1 MSKDTDRERRSGLLV
16 LLTVPVAWGT
26 FEPAVRYLYTIDPP
40 IPGFVFSTCYYLVAS
55 SSLYLACFLSQTKKS
70 DGNKSLEVSQ
80 PWPIQGGLEL
90 GSYLFVGNALQVIG
104 LQTVPSDRAAF
115 LLQLTTIFVP
125 LLDATLARNLYAIP
139 GRTWMACW
147 IALAGVATM
156 GLDRSNTS
164 DSFQNLEPSLG
175 ILNDVLSQLSGGD
188 AFIVAAAIAYTFH
201 CLRLESYA
209 QSTSAVQLAASKATT
224 ETVLSAASVAGLIWY
239 SSSTGY
245 DKLSVEELKTHSD
258 HLNSLASFARQT
270 GQEIVK
276 FLSSV
281 ENGIA
286 SGSVSF
292 ATLRPALLATL
303 WTGLVT
309 VAYTIY
315 AQSYGQ
321 SRIRPVTAN
330 LIYTIQPICTAL
342 FAWFLLGESLGPAG
356 YAGGALIGAAVLLV
370 ALPNGTDTSNRTTDA
385 STLDS

>member
-1 MSKDTDRERRSGLLV
+1 
-16 LLTVPVAWGT
+16 
-26 FEPAVRYLYTIDPP
+26 
-40 IPGFVFSTCYYLVAS
+40 
-55 SSLYLACFLSQTKKS
+55 
-70 DGNKSLEVSQ
+70 
-80 PWPIQGGLEL
+80 LEL

-164 DSFQNLEPSLG
+164 NSFQNLEPSLG

-303 WTGLVT
+303 WIGLVT

-370 ALPNGTDTSNRTTDA
+370 A
-385 STLDS
+385 